1 MWTFPNLIPES
12 KLTPEQ
18 RVKITCDL
26 SNTFLAIFLSSLE
39 VRFSNLSPTE
49 RIDYLKKLVRDRE
62 RNRRL

>member
-26 SNTFLAIFLSSLE
+26 SNTFLAIFLSSL
-39 VRFSNLSPTE
+39 VLSSLKIIINYLLLIQFYE
-49 RIDYLKKLVRDRE
+49 RV
-62 RNRRL
+62 